1 MRCLVVG
8 GSGQDGILISA
19 QLLAEGHQVVSVSRR
34 PSPLESVEHRA
45 IDVLDRG
52 AVDKLISD
60 VHPDQ
65 IYYLAAWHRSSQDK
79 PPSVPADLESS
90 RAVNAN
96 AFAGVL
102 DAARRHVPGAR
113 TVYASS
119 CRVFGR
125 GEGLP
130 LDESA
135 PRRPIC
141 AYGVSKTAGMA
152 IAEIFRRDHG
162 MQVSTA
168 ILFNHES
175 ELRGENFVSK
185 KLALAAIAARR
196 DPHHKVTVASLDD
209 VADWGA
215 ARDHVAAMRAIA
227 KVDEPGNFVVATGRL
242 RSVREFAD
250 ACFSAVGLNWQ
261 RHVACPSTGARSGWQ
276 LVGNPTKLMTQTG
289 WKPAFSFTEMVQDLI
304 NRIPIYER
312 QRSADFHSYL

>member
-19 QLLAEGHQVVSVSRR
+19 QLLAEGHRVVSISRR
-34 PSPLESVEHRA
+34 PTPLEGIEHRA
-45 IDVLDRG
+45 IDVLDRV
-52 AVDKLISD
+52 AVEKLISD

-79 PPSVPADLESS
+79 PPSVPTDLESS
-90 RAVNAN
+90 LAVNAN

-102 DAARRHVPGAR
+102 DAAKRHVPGAR

-141 AYGVSKTAGMA
+141 AYGVSKAAGMSV
-152 IAEIFRRDHG
+152 AEIFRNDHG

-175 ELRGENFVSK
+175 ELRGENFLSK
-185 KLALAAIAARR
+185 KLALAAIAAREN
-196 DPHHKVTVASLDD
+196 PHHKVTVASLED

-215 ARDHVAAMRAIA
+215 ARDHVAAMRAIVNSG
-227 KVDEPGNFVVATGRL
+227 KPGDFVVATGQSH
-242 RSVREFAD
+242 SVREFAD
-250 ACFSAVGLNWQ
+250 ACFSAVGLDWQ
-261 RHVACPSTGARSGWQ
+261 QHVVCPSAGVHSGWQ
-276 LVGNPTKLMTQTG
+276 LVGNPAKLTIQTG
-289 WKPAFSFTEMVQDLI
+289 WNPVFSFREMVQDLI
-304 NRIPIYER
+304 NRVSLYER
-312 QRSADFHSYL
+312 QRPADFHSYL

>member
-19 QLLAEGHQVVSVSRR
+19 QLLAEGHQVVSVARR
-34 PSPLESVEHRA
+34 PGPLKGVEYRP
-45 IDVLDRG
+45 IDVRDRN
-52 AVDKLISD
+52 AVDALIAD

-65 IYYLAAWHRSSQDK
+65 IYYLAAWHRSSQDT
-79 PPSVPADLESS
+79 PPAVSTDLDSS
-90 RAVNAN
+90 LAVNAN

-125 GEGLP
+125 GDGLP
-130 LDESA
+130 LDELA

-141 AYGVSKTAGMA
+141 AYGISKAAGMA
-152 IAEIFRRDHG
+152 IAEVFRNDHG
-162 MQVSTA
+162 MHVSTA

-175 ELRGENFVSK
+175 ELRGENFLSK
-185 KLALAAIAARR
+185 KLTLAAIAASRN
-196 DPHHKVTVASLDD
+196 PHHKVMVASLDD

-215 ARDHVAAMRAIA
+215 ARDHVAAIRAIL
-227 KVDEPGNFVVATGRL
+227 KIGEPADFVVATGHL

-250 ACFSAVGLNWQ
+250 ACFSAVGLDWEQ
-261 RHVACPSTGARSGWQ
+261 HVVCPTAGIHSGWR
-276 LVGNPTKLMTQTG
+276 LVGNPAKLMTQTG
-289 WKPAFSFTEMVQDLI
+289 WKPAFSFLEMVQDLI
-304 NRIPIYER
+304 TRILRHER

>member
-8 GSGQDGILISA
+8 GSGQDGTLITA

-34 PSPLESVEHRA
+34 PIPLGGVEYQA
-45 IDVLDRG
+45 IDVLDRV
-52 AVDKLISD
+52 AVEKLISD

-79 PPSVPADLESS
+79 PPSLPADLESS
-90 RAVNAN
+90 LAVNAN

-102 DAARRHVPGAR
+102 DAAKRYVPGAR

-152 IAEIFRRDHG
+152 IAEIFRHDHG

-185 KLALAAIAARR
+185 KLALAAIAARN
-196 DPHHKVTVASLDD
+196 DPHHKITVASLDD

-215 ARDHVAAMRAIA
+215 ARDHVAAMRAIVKA
-227 KVDEPGNFVVATGRL
+227 DKPGDFVVATGQL

-250 ACFSAVGLNWQ
+250 ACFSAVGLDWEQ
-261 RHVACPSTGARSGWQ
+261 HVVCPSAGACSGWR
-276 LVGNPTKLMTQTG
+276 LVGNPAKLMMQTG
-289 WKPAFSFTEMVQDLI
+289 WKPAFSFAEMVQDLI
-304 NRIPIYER
+304 NRTLLYER